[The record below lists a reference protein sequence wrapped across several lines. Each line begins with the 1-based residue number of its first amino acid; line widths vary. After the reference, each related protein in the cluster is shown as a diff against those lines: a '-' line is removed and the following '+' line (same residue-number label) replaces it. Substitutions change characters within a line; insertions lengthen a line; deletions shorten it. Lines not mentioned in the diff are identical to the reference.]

1 MQVVSNSCSDLHF
14 YILEPL
20 NVVTTYLSKT
30 LSLYLNK
37 LSCLYAEFGLTADRE
52 HK

>member
-1 MQVVSNSCSDLHF
+1 MQVESNSCSDLLF

-20 NVVTTYLSKT
+20 NLVTTFLSKT
-30 LSLYLNK
+30 LSFYLNE

-52 HK
+52 QK

>member
-14 YILEPL
+14 YILEPV
-20 NVVTTYLSKT
+20 NVVTTFLSKA
-30 LSLYLNK
+30 LRLCVNQ

-52 HK
+52 QK